1 MSKQFSQISLPSS
14 SDSPNPAIPHVFFFL
29 FLVFPLK
36 EKKNCAPFVF
46 FLVFLGLYF
55 LPSLPKNRAPFGL
68 GCEVEQA
75 KTLQA

>member
-1 MSKQFSQISLPSS
+1 MFSFFIIFSVSAKKKIVLP
-14 SDSPNPAIPHVFFFL
+14 
-29 FLVFPLK
+29 LVFI
-36 EKKNCAPFVF
+36 FI
-46 FLVFLGLYF
+46 FLGLYF